1 MNFAMKRFTSFALP
15 ASLLVMLAS
24 CLEPPDFS
32 NVPVISPL
40 PFEHTILS
48 TQDRLGNRVTRD
60 SVVFQTAFQDGDGD
74 LGITADEFAGKGD
87 PRLKGLNNYVVRVLR
102 KTGPGRNDYREVF
115 PTVSYSSFFPILKP
129 DGKRGPIEGT
139 LRFSQTFY
147 DIANTRR
154 KDTLKFQIKIL
165 DRALNESNTIE
176 TDTVIVFPPVYKP

>member
-1 MNFAMKRFTSFALP
+1 MKRFTSFVLP
-15 ASLLVMLAS
+15 LCPLLMLIG
-24 CLEPPDFS
+24 CIDPPDFS
-32 NVPVISPL
+32 SVPAISPL
-40 PFEHTILS
+40 PFQHSILNS
-48 TQDRLGNRVTRD
+48 QDRLGNRVVRD
-60 SVVFQTAFQDGDGD
+60 SVVFQIAFQDGDGD

-87 PRLKGLNNYVVRVLR
+87 PRLKGLNNYNVRVLR
-102 KTGPGRNDYREVF
+102 KFGSGRNDYREVF
-115 PTVSYSSFFPILKP
+115 PQVSYSSFFPPLKP